1 VLCGVGDDAA
11 VVRSRPIS
19 VTSVDTMLDG
29 VHFRLHEAWST
40 PTQIG
45 WRALAGALSDLAA
58 MGAQTGEA
66 YLALGLPEGFTE
78 RQALELVRGSQELA
92 THTGTTILGGDVVS
106 APVLMVSFTVVG
118 WAQQQSELVKRS
130 GALSGD
136 LIGVTGRLGGAAA
149 GLALLD
155 GQIESGDCE
164 AAALQRVH
172 APAPRLAEGR
182 ALALAGSHAMIDLSD
197 GLATDAGH
205 LGRASGVLLEVDLDA
220 LPLERGL
227 QAAAAR
233 LGRPAWELAA
243 GGGEDYELCFCAAA
257 KDRERIEQ
265 ALREAGGVGV
275 SWVGSVVEGE
285 PGVTLLLRGEAQQ
298 LEGFEHRW

>member
-1 VLCGVGDDAA
+1 
-11 VVRSRPIS
+11 
-19 VTSVDTMLDG
+19 
-29 VHFRLHEAWST
+29 
-40 PTQIG
+40 
-45 WRALAGALSDLAA
+45 
-58 MGAQTGEA
+58 
-66 YLALGLPEGFTE
+66 
-78 RQALELVRGSQELA
+78 
-92 THTGTTILGGDVVS
+92 
-106 APVLMVSFTVVG
+106 
-118 WAQQQSELVKRS
+118 
-130 GALSGD
+130 
-136 LIGVTGRLGGAAA
+136 
-149 GLALLD
+149 
-155 GQIESGDCE
+155 
-164 AAALQRVH
+164 
-172 APAPRLAEGR
+172 
-182 ALALAGSHAMIDLSD
+182 
-197 GLATDAGH
+197 
-205 LGRASGVLLEVDLDA
+205 VLLEVDLDA